1 MKRVDGNQEAALEVD
16 EASADLSGAL
26 DRVATPLREQV
37 LRLLEREIVELRL
50 KPGQR
55 LLERELVER
64 LGVSRTTIREAL
76 GQLAARGLVTN
87 IPQKGAVVATPSP
100 KEAAE
105 IYEVRAE
112 LEGIIARQFAQRA
125 SDDQVRLLREA
136 FEVMEAR
143 YRESHD
149 PMELLR
155 TKRALYSV
163 LLDGA
168 DNGTVRSILEEF
180 QARIALMRAT
190 TLGAPE
196 RPTEAVEE
204 IRRLVEAI
212 ERRDA
217 EAAAQ
222 ASIDHVRNAAR
233 TLFEMT
239 QGQDGGPAEDAAER
253 AV

>member
-1 MKRVDGNQEAALEVD
+1 MEQAGSEQTPA
-16 EASADLSGAL
+16 LSGDGAAGSAPDLAHAL

-37 LRLLEREIVELRL
+37 LRLLEQEILELRL
-50 KPGQR
+50 RPGQR

-64 LGVSRTTIREAL
+64 FGVSRTTIREAL

-87 IPQKGAVVATPSP
+87 VPQKGAIVSTPSP

-112 LEGIIARQFAQRA
+112 LEGLIARQFAERA
-125 SDDQVRLLREA
+125 TDDQVRQLREA
-136 FEVMEAR
+136 FEAMEES
-143 YRESHD
+143 YRKSRD

-155 TKRALYSV
+155 SKRALYNV

-168 DNGTVRSILEEF
+168 DNGTVREILESF

-190 TLGAPE
+190 TLQAPD
-196 RPTEAVEE
+196 RPKKAVEE
-204 IRRLVEAI
+204 MRTLVEAI

-217 EAAAQ
+217 EAAKQ
-222 ASIDHVRNAAR
+222 ASITHVRNAAQ
-233 TLFEMT
+233 TLFEMARDE
-239 QGQDGGPAEDAAER
+239 GDAPVGAGS
-253 AV
+253 